1 MNDRIQQMYKR
12 AHAHAWDMACKSRH
26 GPGDVSDRQMWEW
39 ETDKLV
45 ELVINECA
53 GVYEAIDN
61 GNQVKGTNNYL
72 KALQLRFGVK

>member
-1 MNDRIQQMYKR
+1 MSVDLLALAKR
-12 AHAHAWDMACKSRH
+12 AGIVAPS
-26 GPGDVSDRQMWEW
+26 
-39 ETDKLV
+39 ETALAPNVEAFAKLIV
-45 ELVINECA
+45 NECA